1 MQMRQLLRPETAGG
15 LLTALA
21 ALVAVWLFIE
31 IVSGL
36 LGILRWGLGLLRP
49 LLVVV
54 ALVLIVR
61 WVLVRR

>member
-21 ALVAVWLFIE
+21 VLVAVWLFIE

-49 LLVVV
+49 LLML
-54 ALVLIVR
+54 AAIILVVR
-61 WVLVRR
+61 WVLARR

>member
-1 MQMRQLLRPETAGG
+1 
-15 LLTALA
+15 
-21 ALVAVWLFIE
+21 VAVWLFIE

-49 LLVVV
+49 LLVLV